1 MGLLKRIEDF
11 PLLKSLILLT
21 KRVSFPGFKG
31 VPIYNVFVFI
41 YKEIIKDDIITRAN
55 SIAYSLFL
63 SLFPSLIFLFTILPL
78 IPSTQNLLPM
88 IDKSLNQ
95 FLPAEAHKYLFEIV
109 YNILAIKRQGL
120 LSVGFI
126 LALYFGSSGM
136 KTLMRGFDKAYD
148 RTFTSRSWI
157 KFEITAVVLT
167 ILLATILILS
177 VVLIVL
183 GEQILGSVFSF
194 FEIGQY
200 TSRVFNIIRY
210 LLAGFLFYFM
220 ISIIYKYGPS
230 MKKRTS
236 IFNPGAYV
244 ATLFMI
250 LVSVLFS
257 YFIDNFGQYNELY
270 GSIGALIVL
279 MIWLQINAIILLI
292 GFELNTSIAVNK
304 DLSIESELDVDDIT
318 HISPK

>member
-1 MGLLKRIEDF
+1 MSLLKRIEDF
-11 PLLKSLILLT
+11 PLLKSFILLT

-63 SLFPSLIFLFTILPL
+63 SLFPSLIFLFTVLPL

-88 IDKSLNQ
+88 IDESLNQ

-136 KTLMRGFDKAYD
+136 KTLMRGFDKGYD
-148 RTFTSRSWI
+148 TTFTSRSWI
-157 KFEITAVVLT
+157 KFEVTAIALT
-167 ILLATILILS
+167 ILLATILISS

-183 GEQILGSVFSF
+183 GKQILGSVFSF

-200 TSRVFNIIRY
+200 AGQVFNILRY
-210 LLAGFLFYFM
+210 LFVGLLFYFM
-220 ISIIYKYGPS
+220 ISLIYKYGPS
-230 MKKRTS
+230 MKKRMS

-257 YFIDNFGQYNELY
+257 YFVDNFGQYNELY

-279 MIWLQINAIILLI
+279 MIWLQINAILLLI

-304 DLSIESELDVDDIT
+304 DLSIRTELEA
-318 HISPK
+318 

>member
-1 MGLLKRIEDF
+1 MGFLKRLENF
-11 PLLKSLILLT
+11 PLLKNLISLT

-31 VPIYNVFVFI
+31 VPIYNVFAFI
-41 YKEIIKDDIITRAN
+41 YKEIIKDDIVTRAN

-78 IPSTQNLLPM
+78 IPSTQDLLPM

-95 FLPAEAHKYLFEIV
+95 FLPEEAHKYLFEMI

-120 LSVGFI
+120 LSVGFL

-148 RTFTSRSWI
+148 TTFTTRSWI
-157 KFEITAVVLT
+157 NYELT
-167 ILLATILILS
+167 SIALTLLLALMLILS
-177 VVLIVL
+177 VVIIVL
-183 GEQILGSVFSF
+183 GKQILGSLFSF
-194 FEIGQY
+194 LEIGDY
-200 TSRVFNIIRY
+200 TFQIFRIIRY
-210 LLAGFLFYFM
+210 VIVGILFYLM
-220 ISIIYKYGPS
+220 ISLIYKYGPS
-230 MKKRTS
+230 MKKRMS

-257 YFIDNFGQYNELY
+257 YFVDNFGKYNELY

-304 DLSIESELDVDDIT
+304 DLSTQDEDQSQMT
-318 HISPK
+318 